1 MTLNEINPEK
11 TSSDRLSEVLEHLT
25 VDQMRFVVAR
35 QEFATKKEAALSMGI
50 EPDTVYH
57 WPKFVDEAIR
67 LTALKIH
74 ESAVELR
81 KRNLLKAM
89 LIKVSGLDSDD
100 ASIQQKVATEIIEAE
115 LGKPTQK
122 QEWMTKSTQPLQ
134 VVLQWID
141 GNFDAIE
148 E

>member
-1 MTLNEINPEK
+1 MKQVEIYPEK
-11 TSSDRLSEVLEHLT
+11 SSSERLSEILEHLT
-25 VDQMRFVVAR
+25 ADQMRFVVAR

-57 WPKFVDEAIR
+57 WPRVVDEAIR

-81 KRNLLKAM
+81 RLNLLKAM

-100 ASIQQKVATEIIEAE
+100 VSIQQKVATEIIEAE
-115 LGKPTQK
+115 LGKPTQR
-122 QEWMTKSTQPLQ
+122 QELTNTYSQSLQ
-134 VVLQWID
+134 IDLQW
-141 GNFDAIE
+141 
-148 E
+148 